1 MKLIYPTVWNVFVF
15 ATNIYAV
22 SLGSNMARKKNLVH
36 SLPKGTLTFRIIF
49 DLTPE
54 EKKLST

>member
-1 MKLIYPTVWNVFVF
+1 MKSIYPTVWNVFVF

-22 SLGSNMARKKNLVH
+22 SLGSNMVKKNLVH

-49 DLTPE
+49 DL
-54 EKKLST
+54 